1 MKKIKKFLVFAA
13 ILSFSL
19 LAFSSGAVGTSAEEP
34 LKLTLQEAVEI
45 ALKNNPAIG
54 LSELAVEKASL
65 KKEQIE
71 YRERKAEEAA
81 EEFKDLMRKIREQ
94 ETQITAPEGST
105 QEGNI
110 SGNSSTEGFTEM
122 GYPNIP
128 MPGDFEYEYSMELGK
143 KAADMELKLAQL
155 GVEAA
160 KRNIRFGVEAAYYAA
175 LSARDKV
182 EIARESLERAKEM
195 ERISKAL
202 YENGSATKKDL
213 LDAQVKVSTAEAELK
228 KAEVEME
235 KAYIDLK
242 KLLKLDMA
250 RQIELSESSEFK
262 AVEKNVELEQL
273 LAKARENRIDLV
285 QAREQLELARLD
297 FDMTKKVYP
306 SNTFQYKEKEYAL
319 KQAELNYQDVESK
332 IEQEVRKAYL
342 DYTAASANLPI
353 LEKSLEMAEESYRIA
368 RLSYEAGLIRSVDLA
383 QAEEAVKQVKL
394 QKAGAI
400 YSYNLAALY
409 LDNVIYMSISQ

>member
-45 ALKNNPAIG
+45 ALKNNPSIG
-54 LSELAVEKASL
+54 LSELAVEKAKL
-65 KKEQIE
+65 KKDQLR
-71 YRERKAEEAA
+71 YREKKVEEQD
-81 EEFKDLMRKIREQ
+81 EELRQLYGMS
-94 ETQITAPEGST
+94 ITK
-105 QEGNI
+105 
-110 SGNSSTEGFTEM
+110 
-122 GYPNIP
+122 
-128 MPGDFEYEYSMELGK
+128 DFEYEYSMEMGK

-160 KRNIRFGVEAAYYAA
+160 KNSIRFGVEAAYYAA

-182 EIARESLERAKEM
+182 EIARESLERAREM
-195 ERISKAL
+195 ERIAQAL

-213 LDAQVKVSTAEAELK
+213 LDAQVKLSTAEAELK

-250 RQIELSESSEFK
+250 RQIELSEGSEFK
-262 AVEKNVELEQL
+262 AVEKKVDLNELLE
-273 LAKARENRIDLV
+273 KARKNRIDLV
-285 QAREQLELARLD
+285 QAREQLDLAKYD
-297 FDMTKKVYP
+297 FEMTQKVYP

-319 KQAELNYQDVESK
+319 KQAELNYQNVESQ

-342 DYTAASANLPI
+342 DYTAAASSLPI

>member
-1 MKKIKKFLVFAA
+1 MKKMKRLLVVAA
-13 ILSFSL
+13 IFALSL
-19 LAFSSGAVGTSAEEP
+19 LAASSGAGGTSAGEP

-65 KKEQIE
+65 KKEQLR
-71 YRERKAEEAA
+71 YREKKVDEKEE
-81 EEFKDLMRKIREQ
+81 ELKQYGMSIK
-94 ETQITAPEGST
+94 
-105 QEGNI
+105 
-110 SGNSSTEGFTEM
+110 
-122 GYPNIP
+122 
-128 MPGDFEYEYSMELGK
+128 DFEYEYSMELGK

-182 EIARESLERAKEM
+182 EIARDSLERAKEM
-195 ERISKAL
+195 ERIANAL

-262 AVEKNVELEQL
+262 AVEKNVKLEQL

-342 DYTAASANLPI
+342 DYTAASASLPI

-368 RLSYEAGLIRSVDLA
+368 KLSYEAGLIRSVDLSQA
-383 QAEEAVKQVKL
+383 QEAVKQVKL

-400 YSYNLAALY
+400 YAYNLAALY
-409 LDNVIYMSISQ
+409 LDNVIYMSVSK